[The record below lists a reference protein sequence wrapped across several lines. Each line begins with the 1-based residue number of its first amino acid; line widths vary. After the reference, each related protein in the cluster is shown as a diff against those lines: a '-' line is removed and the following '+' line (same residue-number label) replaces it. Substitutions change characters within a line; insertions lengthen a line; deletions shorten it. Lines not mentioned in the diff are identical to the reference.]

1 MRSQIQGIKS
11 QNGPGRN
18 LLGADFW
25 FLIPT
30 SRLERQGRSQKP
42 KTTFLVS
49 KSRLHSARPECRL
62 PDSDFKAPTEGSE
75 ENSRKENSDCRFPI
89 SGFKASSTDHKRIS
103 CFTFLAAAPK
113 KSARADPQFSFPHFL
128 LPKLPRNESNPKE
141 VFTDSRRADYNLF
154 LESTITQ
161 MRRKT
166 LEASAER
173 GSARGC

>member
-25 FLIPT
+25 FLVPT

-49 KSRLHSARPECRL
+49 KSRLHSARPDCRL

-75 ENSRKENSDCRFPI
+75 ENSRRRIQIAAFHFPVSKRPPLITNASLPEPPSFLVSRFSRPLLRNLLKQIPNSHFHI
-89 SGFKASSTDHKRIS
+89 SYYQNSLEMSQIPRRCLLILDEQITIS
-103 CFTFLAAAPK
+103 C
-113 KSARADPQFSFPHFL
+113 
-128 LPKLPRNESNPKE
+128 
-141 VFTDSRRADYNLF
+141 
-154 LESTITQ
+154 
-161 MRRKT
+161 
-166 LEASAER
+166 
-173 GSARGC
+173 

>member
-49 KSRLHSARPECRL
+49 KSRLHSARPDYRL

-75 ENSRKENSDCRFPI
+75 ENSRRGIQIADFQFPVSKRPPLITNAFLVSRFSRPLLRNLLEQIPNSHFHISYYQNSLEMSQIPRRCLLILDEQITISCPI
-89 SGFKASSTDHKRIS
+89 S
-103 CFTFLAAAPK
+103 C
-113 KSARADPQFSFPHFL
+113 
-128 LPKLPRNESNPKE
+128 
-141 VFTDSRRADYNLF
+141 
-154 LESTITQ
+154 
-161 MRRKT
+161 
-166 LEASAER
+166 
-173 GSARGC
+173 

>member
-49 KSRLHSARPECRL
+49 KSRLHSARPDYRL

-75 ENSRKENSDCRFPI
+75 ENSRRRIQIADFQFPVSKRPPLITNAFLVSRFSRPLLRNLLEQIPNSHFHI
-89 SGFKASSTDHKRIS
+89 SYYQNSLEMSQIPRRCLLILDEQITI
-103 CFTFLAAAPK
+103 CF
-113 KSARADPQFSFPHFL
+113 
-128 LPKLPRNESNPKE
+128 
-141 VFTDSRRADYNLF
+141 
-154 LESTITQ
+154 
-161 MRRKT
+161 
-166 LEASAER
+166 
-173 GSARGC
+173 